1 MNCWNRWERFA
12 CGRCTP
18 HKQLVVW
25 KAGVSSG
32 ISRAQMLP
40 NVDIGRNARLEL
52 LPGTLTVKRQLFNA
66 W

>member
-1 MNCWNRWERFA
+1 
-12 CGRCTP
+12 
-18 HKQLVVW
+18 VW

-52 LPGTLTVKRQLFNA
+52 LPGTLTVERQLFNA